1 MSNLWILIP
10 PWVYAVLMTVVGRW
24 GERHLLPLA
33 DDRAHRADLARS
45 PWISLANLLF
55 TNFVFLS
62 LLPSLVLA
70 VFQPMIPFFGA
81 RAGLALAV
89 AVLLFG
95 IFPARLLD
103 APRQGW
109 NRAFWMIMA
118 DFVRVAGALTLA
130 GWLVTQ

>member
-1 MSNLWILIP
+1 MGDYWILIP
-10 PWVYAVLMTVVGRW
+10 PWVYAVVITVAGRW
-24 GERHLLPLA
+24 GERRFLPQTA
-33 DDRAHRADLARS
+33 DRAHGASPVRS
-45 PWISLANLLF
+45 PWVSLGNLVL

-62 LLPSLVLA
+62 LLPSVALA
-70 VFQPMIPFFGA
+70 FFQPMIPFLGA

-95 IFPARLLD
+95 IIPIRLLD
-103 APRQGW
+103 APRHGW
-109 NRAFWMIMA
+109 SRTFWMILA

>member
-1 MSNLWILIP
+1 MGNLWILIP
-10 PWVYAVLMTVVGRW
+10 PWVYAVVITVAGRW
-24 GERHLLPLA
+24 GERRFLPLP
-33 DDRAHRADLARS
+33 DDRAHGANPARS
-45 PWISLANLLF
+45 PWISLANLVI
-55 TNFVFLS
+55 TNFIFLS
-62 LLPSLVLA
+62 LIPSVVLA

-109 NRAFWMIMA
+109 NRAFWMILT